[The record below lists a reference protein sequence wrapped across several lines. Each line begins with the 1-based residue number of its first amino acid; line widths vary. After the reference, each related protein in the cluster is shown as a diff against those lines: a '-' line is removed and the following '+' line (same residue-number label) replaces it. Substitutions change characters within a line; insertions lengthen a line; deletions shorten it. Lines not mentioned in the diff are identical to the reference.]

1 MKINK
6 PTPFR
11 YRANPIRNPK
21 NSPLKTNFSDAMKD
35 FEAMGKD
42 LKPIDIGQVSTI
54 KAPTATGQEFKNN
67 FADAQNA
74 FANMNMENFAED
86 LTVNQEQAQFEK
98 EMGMQQEANML
109 DAMRGGGG
117 FNAGNIQALAGAG
130 SRRRQQAS
138 ASIGQQ
144 EAANRQAAQA
154 GAQDVQRRREM
165 QMQGQSAADQMR
177 MQGAESAQAARAASG
192 MQQAQMALAA
202 SQSNQQ
208 PRTQHQALSNQAA
221 ADARNTQLQHQQ
233 GMLQLISGKDAA
245 DAANEQANKNWGQRT
260 FGW

>member
-11 YRANPIRNPK
+11 YKPNPGSSPMKSRFDAEMAKFADLGDKLSSNPIEVGNAAQISAPK
-21 NSPLKTNFSDAMKD
+21 AKD
-35 FEAMGKD
+35 
-42 LKPIDIGQVSTI
+42 QN
-54 KAPTATGQEFKNN
+54 FKNQ
-67 FADAQNA
+67 FADAKNA

-86 LTVNQEQAQFEK
+86 LTVNQGQAQFEK

-117 FNAGNIQALAGAG
+117 FNAGNIQAMANAG
-130 SRRRQQAS
+130 SQRRQQAS
-138 ASIGQQ
+138 ATLGQQ
-144 EAANRQAAQA
+144 ESANQQAMVA

-165 QMQGQSAADQMR
+165 QAQGQSAADQMR
-177 MQGAESAQAARAASG
+177 MQGAESAQAAKAASG
-192 MQQAQMALAA
+192 MAQAQMGLQAA
-202 SQSNQQ
+202 TANQSATTAN
-208 PRTQHQALSNQAA
+208 QALQYQSAS
-221 ADARNTQLQHQQ
+221 DARNLQFQHQQ

-245 DAANEQANKNWGQRT
+245 DAANKEADKNWGQRT

>member
-11 YRANPIRNPK
+11 YKPNPGR
-21 NSPLKTNFSDAMKD
+21 SPMKSFDSELDKFS
-35 FEAMGKD
+35 ELGKD
-42 LKPIDIGQVSTI
+42 LKNNPVAVGGPSQISAQKAEGQD
-54 KAPTATGQEFKNN
+54 FKNN
-67 FADAQNA
+67 FADAKNA

-86 LTVNQEQAQFEK
+86 LTVNQGQAQFEK
-98 EMGMQQEANML
+98 EMAMQQESNML
-109 DAMRGGGG
+109 DAMRSGGG
-117 FNAGNIQALAGAG
+117 FNAGNIQAMAGAG
-130 SRRRQQAS
+130 SKRRQAAS

-144 EAANRQAAQA
+144 EAANQQARVA

-165 QMQGQSAADQMR
+165 QAQGQSAADTQR

-192 MQQAQMALAA
+192 MQQAQMALSA

-208 PRTQHQALSNQAA
+208 AATANQALQYQAA
-221 ADARNTQLQHQQ
+221 NDSRNLQFQHQQ

-245 DAANEQANKNWGQRT
+245 DAANKEADKNWGQKT

>member
-11 YRANPIRNPK
+11 YKPNPGSSPMKSSFDDEMNKFSQLGRDLKANPVEVGG
-21 NSPLKTNFSDAMKD
+21 A
-35 FEAMGKD
+35 A
-42 LKPIDIGQVSTI
+42 QVS
-54 KAPTATGQEFKNN
+54 APDAKDQNFKNQ
-67 FADAQNA
+67 FADAKNA

-86 LTVNQEQAQFEK
+86 LTVNQGQAQFEK

-117 FNAGNIQALAGAG
+117 FNAGNIQAMANAG
-130 SRRRQQAS
+130 SQRRQQAS

-144 EAANRQAAQA
+144 ESANQQAMVA

-165 QMQGQSAADQMR
+165 QAQGQSAADTQR

-192 MQQAQMALAA
+192 MAQAQMGLQAA
-202 SQSNQQ
+202 TANQSATTAN
-208 PRTQHQALSNQAA
+208 QALQYQSAS
-221 ADARNTQLQHQQ
+221 DARNLQFQHQQ

-245 DAANEQANKNWGQRT
+245 DATNEQANKNWGQRT